1 MSEDAMATD
10 DASNPLPPSPHL
22 PGTTDIGL
30 GQRTNAPHGGTFWS
44 IDVYRF
50 DAEQSVTGRLVS
62 YRVPRLDKM
71 TVLDALVHIQR
82 HQDRS
87 LAFRYACRLGM
98 CGTCTVMVNGV
109 PRWACRTS
117 IERLGVETIRI
128 EPLRFLPVIKDVL
141 VDYEPF
147 FTKYRAAQA
156 YFVPQEERREA
167 VPISPASRERRAID
181 PNLECITCGA
191 CYASCTMLAHDAEY
205 LGPAALNRAF
215 TLVRDS
221 RDGARGQRLAAV
233 GDEHGCWR
241 CHSLYKLHRGL
252 PQASEPDAGHPRVKT
267 DHHLRLVAYAPDIP
281 VASPLT
287 GVSTDARTE
296 ETQGWRTTP

>member
-1 MSEDAMATD
+1 MLEDAMANEPVRD
-10 DASNPLPPSPHL
+10 
-22 PGTTDIGL
+22 PGLSQVTPATAAEAHRADSSGATS
-30 GQRTNAPHGGTFWS
+30 GFWS
-44 IDVYRF
+44 VDVYRI
-50 DAEQSVTGRLVS
+50 DPEQSPQGHMVS
-62 YRVPRLDKM
+62 YRVPRIDKM
-71 TVLDALVHIQR
+71 TILDALAYIQR
-82 HQDRS
+82 YHDRS

-128 EPLRFLPVIKDVL
+128 APLRFLPVIKDVL

-147 FTKYRAAQA
+147 FAKYRVAQA
-156 YFVPQEERREA
+156 YFVPREERPEVA
-167 VPISPASRERRAID
+167 PLSPESRERRAID

-221 RDGARGQRLAAV
+221 RDGARRERLAAV
-233 GDEHGCWR
+233 GGEHGCWR
-241 CHSLYKLHRGL
+241 CHSLFNCTEVCPKHLSPTRAIQGL
-252 PQASEPDAGHPRVKT
+252 KRAIVLDW
-267 DHHLRLVAYAPDIP
+267 LR
-281 VASPLT
+281 SRLT
-287 GVSTDARTE
+287 
-296 ETQGWRTTP
+296 Q